1 MKITELESKPIAQFN
16 PLVKNKNY
24 TIGTISSNQH
34 DIKEFPTYAI
44 IDKLDNNKYQLKFE
58 TGTLSNIIGT
68 RLSYSELKS
77 KYKELQTIENQVKQK
92 ILKSRPIYMFLFSK
106 LINERFPEAEKFI
119 QTNKKYWQLYKEHFG
134 IEE

>member
-24 TIGTISSNQH
+24 TIGTISNNQH
-34 DIKEFPTYAI
+34 DIQEFPTYAI
-44 IDKLDNNKYQLKFE
+44 IDKMDNGKYQIRYE
-58 TGTLSNIIGT
+58 TGNLTKLSGSN
-68 RLSYSELKS
+68 LSYNKLKS

-119 QTNKKYWQLYKEHFG
+119 QTNKKYWQLYKEQFG